1 MKLCPGCKTVTHD
14 NAVRCG
20 LCGRDLSKVATIS
33 NLDEASARIK
43 ADNLA
48 SEKEIQR
55 RSQWERRIWGLG
67 LLGVGVALILFGAW
81 LGSLASIQYP
91 DLVYGFLLIPLGM
104 WFIARGLLGWRAMY
118 RMG

>member
-1 MKLCPGCKTVTHD
+1 MLSV
-14 NAVRCG
+14 AVFVEETSPKW
-20 LCGRDLSKVATIS
+20 LQSPTW
-33 NLDEASARIK
+33 IK